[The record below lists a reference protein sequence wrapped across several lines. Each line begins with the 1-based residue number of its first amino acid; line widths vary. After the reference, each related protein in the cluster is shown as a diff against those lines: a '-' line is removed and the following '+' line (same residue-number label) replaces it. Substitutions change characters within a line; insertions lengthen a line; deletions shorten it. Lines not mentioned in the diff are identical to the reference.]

1 MSTPGVR
8 ADEFRESSVRKLNP
22 GRYLSVTDVVLT
34 TTHALRGAGS
44 TERTQSVVASS
55 YVKLARRIAFLAA
68 VGLAASLVGALSLF
82 AVTALNV
89 GSPVK
94 SGAAN
99 PYTSIIVCAA
109 VIRGGLFV
117 WRRPDKHRRYDGYF
131 DEIVDAVKQA
141 TLGSLAVV
149 VFTFFWRDG
158 MRNHDFSYS
167 RLVFVMDWAVSA
179 LLLCI
184 VACAAKRALGRLRRA
199 GHDSL
204 NVIVM
209 GSTGTSAALV
219 SALDAHPETGY
230 HVVGI
235 VDDCTSDDCDAVE
248 ELRQLAATLKID
260 EVVLASPAL
269 SRNDIYRL
277 VSLPELQNTQVAAAP
292 DLFGLPPTK
301 VRLAPVGDFP
311 LLALGH
317 EPLPGARRFVKRAID
332 VLVAGFVLVAASPVM
347 LAVAVAIRLN
357 SAGPILFRQ
366 NRVGMDGRL
375 FRVLKFRTMTTD
387 APTTIHEEYVTAAL
401 IEPNGNIGGGLHKLV
416 DDPRI
421 TSIGRFLRRFS
432 LDELPQL
439 VNVLRGDMS
448 LVGPRPALAFE
459 VELYTNRQ
467 RRRLDVRP
475 GMTGLWQVSGRNRLP
490 ILQMLELDAQY
501 AERWTILQDLRILLR
516 TVPALLRREAA

>member
-1 MSTPGVR
+1 MEAAGVI
-8 ADEFRESSVRKLNP
+8 AEEIRESSVRKLNP
-22 GRYLSVTDVVLT
+22 VRYLSVTDVVLG
-34 TTHALRGAGS
+34 TTHALRGSRAAQ
-44 TERTQSVVASS
+44 RTQSVVASS
-55 YVKLARRIAFLAA
+55 TVKLVRRVAFLTA
-68 VGLAASLVGALSLF
+68 VGLGAALAGALSLIV
-82 AVTALNV
+82 ATTANIGTL
-89 GSPVK
+89 
-94 SGAAN
+94 SG
-99 PYTSIIVCAA
+99 PYASIVVWAAA
-109 VIRGGLFV
+109 VRGALFV
-117 WRRPDKHRRYDGYF
+117 WNRPDRHRRYHGYF
-131 DEIVDAVKQA
+131 DEVVDAVKQA
-141 TLGSLAVV
+141 TMGSLAIV

-167 RLVFVMDWAVSA
+167 RLVFVIDWAVAA
-179 LLLCI
+179 LLLSL
-184 VACAAKRALGRLRRA
+184 VACGGKHVLGQLRRK

-204 NVIVM
+204 NVVVM
-209 GSTGTSAALV
+209 GSTGTSASLV
-219 SALDAHPETGY
+219 SAMDQHPETGY
-230 HVVGI
+230 HVVGV

-248 ELRQLAATLKID
+248 ELRQLAATIRID

-269 SRNDIYRL
+269 SRSDIYRL
-277 VSLPELQNTQVAAAP
+277 VSLPELHNAQVAAAP

-332 VLVAGFVLVAASPVM
+332 VFVAGAVLLAASPVM
-347 LAVAVAIRLN
+347 LAVAIAIRMN

-366 NRVGMDGRL
+366 NRVGMDGRP

-401 IEPNGNIGGGLHKLV
+401 VEANTDHGGGLHKLV

-421 TSIGRFLRRFS
+421 TSVGRFLRKFS
-432 LDELPQL
+432 IDELPQL

-501 AERWTILQDLRILLR
+501 AERWTFAQDLRILLR
-516 TVPALLRREAA
+516 TIPALLRREAA

>member
-1 MSTPGVR
+1 V
-8 ADEFRESSVRKLNP
+8 
-22 GRYLSVTDVVLT
+22 
-34 TTHALRGAGS
+34 
-44 TERTQSVVASS
+44 
-55 YVKLARRIAFLAA
+55 AFLGA
-68 VGLAASLVGALSLF
+68 VGVAAALAGALSLVV
-82 AVTALNV
+82 ATIVNV
-89 GSPVK
+89 GTLA
-94 SGAAN
+94 G
-99 PYTSIIVCAA
+99 PYASIVVWAA
-109 VIRGGLFV
+109 VVRGGLFV
-117 WRRPDKHRRYDGYF
+117 WNRPDRHRRYDGYF
-131 DEIVDAVKQA
+131 DEVVDAAKQA
-141 TLGSLAVV
+141 ALGSLAIV

-167 RLVFVMDWAVSA
+167 RLVFVIDLAVSA
-179 LLLCI
+179 VLLAF
-184 VACAAKRALGRLRRA
+184 VACGGKRTLGQLRRR

-204 NVIVM
+204 NVVVM

-219 SALDAHPETGY
+219 SAMDQHPETGY
-230 HVVGI
+230 HVVGV

-248 ELRQLAATLKID
+248 ELRQLAATINID

-269 SRNDIYRL
+269 SRSDIYRL
-277 VSLPELQNTQVAAAP
+277 VSLPELHDAQVAAAP

-311 LLALGH
+311 LLALGN
-317 EPLPGARRFVKRAID
+317 EPLPGARRLVKRAVD
-332 VLVAGFVLVAASPVM
+332 VIVAGFVLVAVSPVM
-347 LAVAVAIRLN
+347 LAVGMAIKLT
-357 SAGPILFRQ
+357 SPGPVLFRQ
-366 NRVGMDGRL
+366 NRVGMDGRP

-387 APTTIHEEYVTAAL
+387 ASTKIHEDYVTAAL
-401 IEPNGNIGGGLHKLV
+401 VETNGDIHDGLHKLV

-421 TSIGRFLRRFS
+421 TTVGKFLRKFS

-501 AERWTILQDLRILLR
+501 AERWTFAQDLRILLR
-516 TVPALLRREAA
+516 TIPALLRREAA